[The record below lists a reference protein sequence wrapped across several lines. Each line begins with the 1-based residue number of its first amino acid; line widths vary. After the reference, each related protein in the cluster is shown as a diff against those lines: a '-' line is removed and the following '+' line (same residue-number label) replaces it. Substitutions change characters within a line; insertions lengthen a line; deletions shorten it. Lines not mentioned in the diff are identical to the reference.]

1 MKRQWKKWAALLL
14 AAAMCL
20 GLCSCSALDEM
31 REDHAK
37 WSSPDHTTISFRGE
51 TYRLL
56 PANGHRINT
65 EYLILNNANLTE
77 ANVPVLL
84 SEMFS
89 ATDMWYDNDAAY
101 LWIPSD
107 VFTGKQS
114 GMAYAREDKYDEA
127 VALGKEDI
135 TADSYFVN
143 YYDVDDEYRP
153 KVEYV
158 EPALFDAVQKILT
171 TVTPSGRTGSCLF
184 VLCPAYQKAL
194 LYRPEGDTLEVC
206 RTDSGKLF
214 LQKMVVEEEKEWQS
228 YDIPDEYQVLFE
240 KAVGKYCPYEAD
252 FVTEF

>member
-31 REDHAK
+31 RENHAK
-37 WSSPDHTTISFRGE
+37 WSSPDHSTISFRGE

-56 PANGHRINT
+56 PNGDRFNT
-65 EYLILNNANLTE
+65 EYLTTNRANITE
-77 ANVPVLL
+77 ADVPVLL

-89 ATDMWYDNDAAY
+89 TTDMWLDNDAAY
-101 LWIPSD
+101 IWLPSD

-127 VALGKEDI
+127 VALGKDI
-135 TADSYFVN
+135 VADSYFV
-143 YYDVDDEYRP
+143 YYNCWDENNEFLS

-184 VLCPAYQKAL
+184 VLNPACQKTL
-194 LYRPEGDTLEVC
+194 LYRPEGDTLQVC
-206 RTDSGKLF
+206 RTDSGLLF
-214 LQKMVVEEEKEWQS
+214 LTTGSSDDQWQN
-228 YDIPDEYQVLFE
+228 YDIPAEYQVLFE